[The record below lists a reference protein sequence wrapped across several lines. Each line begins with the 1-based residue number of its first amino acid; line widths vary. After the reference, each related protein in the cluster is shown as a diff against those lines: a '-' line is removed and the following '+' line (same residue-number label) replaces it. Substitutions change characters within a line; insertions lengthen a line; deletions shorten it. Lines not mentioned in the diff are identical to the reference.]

1 MRPFWKCL
9 IVSKTLV
16 RKKLKFHPFR
26 VNWGPTFHI
35 WAHYPK
41 IKKIKKKFDSLNL
54 LMLNETILEMPHCQ
68 LNCGED
74 KLGLL
79 GVLNTLLALSYPE
92 GKDYDK
98 KSYVS

>member
-1 MRPFWKCL
+1 
-9 IVSKTLV
+9 
-16 RKKLKFHPFR
+16 
-26 VNWGPTFHI
+26 
-35 WAHYPK
+35 
-41 IKKIKKKFDSLNL
+41 
-54 LMLNETILEMPHCQ
+54 MLNETILEMPHCQ